1 MISDIVNGISIK
13 LNSVFGDG
21 YEIYTENVEQG
32 LQEPC
37 FFIKSLPT
45 VNKPLLGTRKQ
56 RTYSFDIAYFPTE
69 GNEEMMKVSE
79 QLLDELEYITLLNGD
94 VLRGINLETEIVDD
108 VLHASVNYVVFLNDY
123 TKDESMES
131 YDTDIGMKG

>member
-37 FFIKSLPT
+37 FFIKSLPV